1 MRVGGAGPATVAV
14 AVDVQ
19 VGRIERIIFQDRF
32 GDWKTPKTVRFSTV
46 DPAAL
51 RLPVHLTGV
60 EYILA
65 QFRIIQA
72 DILGVG
78 MLMIHQRLRHRRPV

>member
-32 GDWKTPKTVRFSTV
+32 GDWKTPKTVRFSPV

-65 QFRIIQA
+65 SFRIIQA

-78 MLMIHQRLRHRRPV
+78 MLMIHHRLRQRSPM